1 MNTFNICMVIA
12 LVCLIYT
19 LYRLV
24 SDAWKA
30 AKEDRDNG
38 LFITHEELGKMRE
51 HWIEYGKELGRK
63 EDNNSPCKPRR

>member
-1 MNTFNICMVIA
+1 MIIA

-24 SDAWKA
+24 SDAWRA
-30 AKEDRDNG
+30 GRENADDG

-51 HWIEYGKELGRK
+51 HWIEYGKKIGRK
-63 EDNNSPCKPRR
+63 ENEEN